1 MQGEEKHM
9 DVDKEEVKDES
20 KLKADHVEEA
30 KADPEAEAA
39 EAC

>member
-20 KLKADHVEEA
+20 KLTADHVEE
-30 KADPEAEAA
+30 ADPEAEAA